1 MELLQQNPF
10 TTIKANDLN
19 DSEINQQWVDIKGT
33 GFLDL
38 FCPTNMMPQYVLGG
52 KGSGKTHLIRYFS
65 YKSQMDRH
73 KGNPLSGI
81 VEDGYFGIY
90 FLASGLNGSR
100 FEHLP
105 IERGARNAIFEY
117 SFELWFAGITLEAI
131 LELQEVDSNL
141 IRDEKSFCTDLC
153 KLFTRDI
160 DSDEEFSTIEK
171 VKEYIVKLS
180 NLVDL
185 EVNNA
190 FFKDSL
196 DIEILTNRG
205 QLIFGV
211 PQLLTKHSDVFKDVT
226 FLYLIDELENISEDQ
241 QKYINTLVREKQL
254 PTSFRVGARRH
265 GIKTWE
271 TLGAGESNR
280 EGHEFAKINLDSVFV
295 DDKKYEEFAVDLI
308 INRLIGA
315 NLLHKNLLPND
326 GTKQSNEAR
335 KDYLS
340 ALFEEVDIPKLITGA
355 NKNKEKNDPIL
366 KSFKSRLEKSK
377 PKINAEEI
385 ITELSFGSDLVLEKI
400 AINIFCQH
408 WSKNQTTLKA
418 EDLIEVAK
426 NTRNSI
432 EEYIS
437 AENVDKNSLVYKKLD
452 KYINNYTASAL
463 RGISQNN
470 LDQYHGLNNLLIIT
484 KGFPR
489 HILTVL
495 RHAYRAEVFQ
505 GKTPFTNN
513 EKMSLK
519 SQKLALKQSSDWF
532 HEDCISE
539 GKLGTEVGIALGRL
553 CEILRI
559 EMYCDKPVECSAS
572 GFTLDKNQ
580 LSQNSK
586 AILEWAE
593 LIRVIVP
600 SGQPRQEKNSQRLI
614 AKYQVNGLL
623 CPKWGLSLAR
633 RGALSFSPEDIDA
646 ILDASKETQYT
657 EFKNKFQSSRNA
669 PFKLQ
674 TNDKTPKQEKPA
686 KQDKTA
692 KKDDTGNFQMGL
704 DI

>member
-10 TTIKANDLN
+10 TTIKANDLD

-38 FCPTNMMPQYVLGG
+38 FCPTNMMPQYILGG

-73 KGNPLSGI
+73 KESPLNGI

-131 LELQEVDSNL
+131 LELKAVDSSF
-141 IRDEKSFCTDLC
+141 IRDEKLFCTDLC
-153 KLFTRDI
+153 KLFNKDVN
-160 DSDEEFSTIEK
+160 SDGEFYTIEK

-180 NLVDL
+180 NSVDL

-190 FFKDSL
+190 FFKDKL
-196 DIEILTNRG
+196 DIQILTNRG
-205 QLIFGV
+205 QLIFGI
-211 PQLLTKHSDVFKDVT
+211 PQLLNKHSNEFKDVT
-226 FLYLIDELENISEDQ
+226 FLYLIDELENISEEQ

-265 GIKTWE
+265 GIKTWK

-280 EGHEFAKINLDSVFV
+280 EGHEFAKINLDSVFI

-315 NLLHKNLLPND
+315 NLLHKDLLPND

-335 KDYLS
+335 KLYLS
-340 ALFEEVDIPKLITGA
+340 ELFEEVDIPKLITDA
-355 NKNKEKNDPIL
+355 NKNKKNDPIL
-366 KSFKSRLEKSK
+366 KSFKSRLEKAT
-377 PKINAEEI
+377 PKINTEEI
-385 ITELSFGSDLVLEKI
+385 ISELSFGSDLVSEKV

-408 WSKNQTTLKA
+408 WSKNQANLKA
-418 EDLIEVAK
+418 DELIEIAK
-426 NTRNSI
+426 ITRSSI
-432 EEYIS
+432 QEYLS
-437 AENVDKNSLVYKKLD
+437 ADIVDKDSLVYKKLD
-452 KYINNYTASAL
+452 KYINNYIASAL

-505 GKTPFTNN
+505 GKTPFANN
-513 EKMSLK
+513 EKITLK

-539 GKLGTEVGIALGRL
+539 GKLGTEVGIALDRL

-559 EMYCDKPVECSAS
+559 EMYSDKPVECSAS
-572 GFTLDKNQ
+572 GFTIDKNQ
-580 LSQNSK
+580 LSHNSK

-623 CPKWGLSLAR
+623 CPRWGLSLAR

-646 ILDASKETQYT
+646 ILDASKEEQYT
-657 EFKNKFQSSRNA
+657 EFKNKFQASRNA
-669 PFKLQ
+669 PFKLK
-674 TNDKTPKQEKPA
+674 TEDKTPRQEEKI
-686 KQDKTA
+686 
-692 KKDDTGNFQMGL
+692 KKDDAGNFQMGL